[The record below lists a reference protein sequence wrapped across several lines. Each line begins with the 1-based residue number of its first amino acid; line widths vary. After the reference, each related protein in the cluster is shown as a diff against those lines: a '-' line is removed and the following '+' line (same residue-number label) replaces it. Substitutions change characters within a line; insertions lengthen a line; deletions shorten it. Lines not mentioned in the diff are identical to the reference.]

1 MPSMTPW
8 TVSRAKKWYTSV
20 WDELWKMWSK
30 MNFWRL
36 CLLFGPPIAA
46 DSSLRL
52 QSIWIVFDSLSIE
65 ILSCAKNCVGFVLM
79 QTFTLFHFI
88 SWMREWITQP
98 LWYTTQFTKSGRDL
112 SSLSN
117 SVDDNWKRATKVALR
132 LKLSNRQWNL
142 TPRWTIETKMRS
154 TDYKLDDCCRK
165 AILELDT
172 VSLTAAAAVLQ
183 IYLNYRVCRMVM

>member
-8 TVSRAKKWYTSV
+8 TVSWAKKWYTSV

-36 CLLFGPPIAA
+36 CLLFGPPIAT

-52 QSIWIVFDSLSIE
+52 QSIWIVFESLSIE
-65 ILSCAKNCVGFVLM
+65 ILSWAKNCVGFVLM
-79 QTFTLFHFI
+79 QTFTLLHFI
-88 SWMREWITQP
+88 SWMSEWIILTQ
-98 LWYTTQFTKSGRDL
+98 WFTAQFKDSGRDL

-117 SVDDNWKRATKVALR
+117 GVDDNWKRATKVALR

-142 TPRWTIETKMRS
+142 TPHWTIWMKMRS
-154 TDYKLDDCCRK
+154 PDYKVDEGCKRAL
-165 AILELDT
+165 LELDN
-172 VSLTAAAAVLQ
+172 VSLIAAAVLL
-183 IYLNYRVCRMVM
+183 ISLN